1 MTEQSC
7 LVKATIMLLP
17 GVGRHPYLV
26 SLCPSKWPCQWGRI
40 PIGCQS
46 QITLVQCRGAKSLA
60 YDLYT
65 GQGVVSSRAVSLYYY
80 PLIGCF
86 VIQGSRNTYIIELII
101 ITIFLSKLKR
111 LYTVCRSKIYIGI
124 YKYQY
129 YWYDLPKIF

>member
-1 MTEQSC
+1 
-7 LVKATIMLLP
+7 MLLP
-17 GVGRHPYLV
+17 GILI
-26 SLCPSKWPCQWGRI
+26 SCLCPSKWPCQWGE
-40 PIGCQS
+40 S
-46 QITLVQCRGAKSLA
+46 LLVITLVQCRGAKSLA
-60 YDLYT
+60 YDL
-65 GQGVVSSRAVSLYYY
+65 SVSLYYY

>member
-7 LVKATIMLLP
+7 LVKATIML
-17 GVGRHPYLV
+17 HPYLV
-26 SLCPSKWPCQWGRI
+26 SLCPSKWPCQWGE
-40 PIGCQS
+40 S
-46 QITLVQCRGAKSLA
+46 LLVAKARSLWFNVGAQNHL
-60 YDLYT
+60 L
-65 GQGVVSSRAVSLYYY
+65 RAVSLYYY